1 MHRDH
6 TERYRVQTVK
16 TLTGHKRLG
25 SYLVDAGLITD
36 AQVNVALNDQ
46 QATGMRFGE
55 VLATR
60 GWVKQ
65 QTIEYLM
72 KKVVIPERRAAKQK
86 PTPPPSQDFAAPAPA
101 PTPKPPGRSPARV
114 APTPAPSAAS
124 SSNGSRRD
132 IPISKPLPSVP
143 SPDSDVN
150 WVG

>member
-6 TERYRVQTVK
+6 TERYRVQTIK
-16 TLTGHKRLG
+16 TLAGRKRLG

-36 AQVNVALNDQ
+36 AQVSVALNDQ

-72 KKVVIPERRAAKQK
+72 TKIIIPERQAAQEQASA
-86 PTPPPSQDFAAPAPA
+86 PSAPELAPSTPA
-101 PTPKPPGRSPARV
+101 PTRRATEPAVSAIRSR
-114 APTPAPSAAS
+114 AS
-124 SSNGSRRD
+124 SGSSGSRRE

-143 SPDSDVN
+143 SPDGDVN